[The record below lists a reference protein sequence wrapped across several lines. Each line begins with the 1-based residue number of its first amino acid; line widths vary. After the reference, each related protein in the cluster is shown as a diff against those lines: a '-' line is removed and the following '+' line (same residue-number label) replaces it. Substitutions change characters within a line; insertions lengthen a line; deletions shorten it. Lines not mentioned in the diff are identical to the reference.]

1 MFVTFFFE
9 DFVFSSNTRSLFSDL
24 NFMRFQFSIFRVRGK
39 KRLLARS
46 IRRRLIVSC
55 SSVRATSA
63 QNRLIYRIGRA
74 AAKRQPTTTEEAA
87 GRKKHTHL
95 IINKRQKGAKDNGNN
110 NLARTHTLVGYNDTS
125 TQHYTLET
133 LAESTPPPIPNPYH
147 TIPTPSHPALYPM
160 PTPEIPSIHPPP
172 QQRCRHRCWPT
183 NALRLPAFAATTH
196 PSAAST
202 STSSSKSKV
211 TLLRLRLRLHIR
223 LLRCRSRPVR
233 VSGPFIR
240 GQLHRQQFS
249 VVFICHPIS
258 YSSTPDTNEAG
269 RKKSTLREI
278 IASKQF

>member
-1 MFVTFFFE
+1 MIPRSPIEFQRFLAKYVCNFFFE
-9 DFVFSSNTRSLFSDL
+9 DSVLSSNTRSLFSDL

-160 PTPEIPSIHPPP
+160 PTPEIPSIHHHNNAAVIVVGQPM
-172 QQRCRHRCWPT
+172 RSVCR
-183 NALRLPAFAATTH
+183 
-196 PSAAST
+196 
-202 STSSSKSKV
+202 
-211 TLLRLRLRLHIR
+211 LLRLLPTP
-223 LLRCRSRPVR
+223 LLLPRP
-233 VSGPFIR
+233 
-240 GQLHRQQFS
+240 
-249 VVFICHPIS
+249 HPHPYPKSPSSAFAFASIS
-258 YSSTPDTNEAG
+258 DSSAADPAQSEFQAH
-269 RKKSTLREI
+269 SYV
-278 IASKQF
+278 ASYIGSSFQ

>member
-133 LAESTPPPIPNPYH
+133 LAESTPPPIRNPYH

-160 PTPEIPSIHPPP
+160 PTPEIHPSIHHHNNAAVIVVGQPM
-172 QQRCRHRCWPT
+172 RSVCR
-183 NALRLPAFAATTH
+183 
-196 PSAAST
+196 
-202 STSSSKSKV
+202 
-211 TLLRLRLRLHIR
+211 LLRLLPTPLLLPRPHIR

-278 IASKQF
+278 ITSKQF